1 MEPKDLKLP
10 QANKE
15 MFARADIP
23 EKIWEILYAVDPAL
37 LRRLDRSVLVSLVRI
52 NIKYQIAAAELEAQR
67 MQAMADAY
75 RAVDEVL
82 SG

>member
-1 MEPKDLKLP
+1 MKRE
-10 QANKE
+10 A
-15 MFARADIP
+15 
-23 EKIWEILYAVDPAL
+23 AVPSEQSVSAKRKGESL
-37 LRRLDRSVLVSLVRI
+37 ARRLDRSVLVSLVRI